1 MMSMLTRLRDYAK
14 LLFTREQ
21 KLCLVN
27 NAFTAPDATLQ
38 EEVLIVSPTPEEQ
51 PTVPEQQHVEA
62 QPQPVPPKKY
72 VTEKDVVYESFK
84 KLTPEYLFIITE
96 MRNLLNS
103 ENKKFVFH
111 ALATHISIKK
121 VAKHLKI
128 TQRKV
133 KIIFQEA
140 LVDIGS
146 QTGFIRSY
154 LDEREKKDKEIRE
167 LKSKVILL
175 NARIKE
181 LQNEQVLRMKFAGE
195 KISLKDQQLLLKK
208 PLNVSLDLDT
218 RTNTALNSNHIETL
232 EDLMKYILKN
242 EEMERLKTLHNLGE
256 VSYKRLERELFK
268 KGIMDVNGHC
278 ELLRYVTVSKK

>member
-27 NAFTAPDATLQ
+27 NAFTDPDATLQ

-51 PTVPEQQHVEA
+51 PSVPEQQRVEA
-62 QPQPVPPKKY
+62 QPQPVSSKKY

-140 LVDIGS
+140 LVDIGI

-154 LDEREKKDKEIRE
+154 LDESEKKDKEIRE
-167 LKSKVILL
+167 LKSKIISL
-175 NARIKE
+175 NARINK
-181 LQNEQVLRMKFAGE
+181 LQDEQALRMKFAGE
-195 KISLKDQQLLLKK
+195 KISLENQQLLLKK
-208 PLNVSLDLDT
+208 PLTVSLDLDT
-218 RTNTALNSNHIETL
+218 RTYNALRDNHIDTL
-232 EDLMKYILKN
+232 EDLVRYILEN
-242 EEMERLKTLHNLGE
+242 EEIERLKTLHNFGE
-256 VSYKRLERELFK
+256 VSFKRLKSELFK

>member
-256 VSYKRLERELFK
+256 VSFKRLKSELFK
-268 KGIMDVNGHC
+268 KGIMDVSGHC

>member
-51 PTVPEQQHVEA
+51 PSVPEQQRVEA

-103 ENKKFVFH
+103 ENKKFVFS
-111 ALATHISIKK
+111 HIAQGAR
-121 VAKHLKI
+121 AKNYKSAI
-128 TQRKV
+128 TWLTQAG
-133 KIIFQEA
+133 ITT
-140 LVDIGS
+140 LVRRISKPGIPLSPYADDGS
-146 QTGFIRSY
+146 FKLFL
-154 LDEREKKDKEIRE
+154 LDVGLLGAMAQLDKET
-167 LKSKVILL
+167 VIGGSD
-175 NARIKE
+175 IFKE
-181 LQNEQVLRMKFAGE
+181 FKGSLTEQYVC
-195 KISLKDQQLLLKK
+195 QQL
-208 PLNVSLDLDT
+208 VSDCGLTPYYWSAENSSGEIDFLVQ
-218 RTNTALNSNHIETL
+218 NSNSVYAIEV
-232 EDLMKYILKN
+232 KA
-242 EEMERLKTLHNLGE
+242 EENLR
-256 VSYKRLERELFK
+256 SRSLRAFK
-268 KGIMDVNGHC
+268 KSHPEIKSIRFSMSDYRDQGWMKNIPLYAMTNMR
-278 ELLRYVTVSKK
+278 LWN

>member
-1 MMSMLTRLRDYAK
+1 MSMLTRLRDYAK

>member
-1 MMSMLTRLRDYAK
+1 MMSMLTILRDYSK

-278 ELLRYVTVSKK
+278 ELLRYVTK

>member
-1 MMSMLTRLRDYAK
+1 M
-14 LLFTREQ
+14 
-21 KLCLVN
+21 
-27 NAFTAPDATLQ
+27 
-38 EEVLIVSPTPEEQ
+38 
-51 PTVPEQQHVEA
+51 PEQQHVEA

-146 QTGFIRSY
+146 QTGFIRNY

>member
-27 NAFTAPDATLQ
+27 NAFTDPDATLQ

-51 PTVPEQQHVEA
+51 PSVPEQQRVEA

-140 LVDIGS
+140 LVDIGI

-154 LDEREKKDKEIRE
+154 LDESEKKDKEIRE
-167 LKSKVILL
+167 LKSKIISL
-175 NARIKE
+175 NARIKK
-181 LQNEQVLRMKFAGE
+181 LQSEQDLRMKFAGE
-195 KISLKDQQLLLKK
+195 KISLENQQLLLKK
-208 PLNVSLDLDT
+208 PLTVSLDLDT
-218 RTNTALNSNHIETL
+218 RTYNALRDNHIDTL
-232 EDLMKYILKN
+232 EDLVRYILEN
-242 EEMERLKTLHNLGE
+242 EEIERLKTLHNFGE
-256 VSYKRLERELFK
+256 VSFKRLKSELFK
-268 KGIMDVNGHC
+268 KGIMDVSGHC

>member
-1 MMSMLTRLRDYAK
+1 MMNLLTRLRDYAK

-51 PTVPEQQHVEA
+51 PSVPEQQRVEA
-62 QPQPVPPKKY
+62 QPQPVSSKKY

-140 LVDIGS
+140 LVDIGI

-154 LDEREKKDKEIRE
+154 LDESEKKDKEIRE
-167 LKSKVILL
+167 LKSKIISL
-175 NARIKE
+175 NARINK
-181 LQNEQVLRMKFAGE
+181 LQDEQALRMKFAGE
-195 KISLKDQQLLLKK
+195 KISLENQQLLLKK
-208 PLNVSLDLDT
+208 PLTVSLDLDT
-218 RTNTALNSNHIETL
+218 RTYNALRDNHIDTL
-232 EDLMKYILKN
+232 EDLVRYILENK
-242 EEMERLKTLHNLGE
+242 EIERLKTLHNFGE
-256 VSYKRLERELFK
+256 VSFKRLKSELFK

>member
-51 PTVPEQQHVEA
+51 PSVPEQQQVEA

-140 LVDIGS
+140 LVDIGI

-154 LDEREKKDKEIRE
+154 LDESEKKDKEIWE
-167 LKSKVILL
+167 LKSKIISL
-175 NARIKE
+175 NARIKK
-181 LQNEQVLRMKFAGE
+181 LQSEQDLRMKFAGE
-195 KISLKDQQLLLKK
+195 KISLENQQLLLKK
-208 PLNVSLDLDT
+208 PLTVSLDLDT
-218 RTNTALNSNHIETL
+218 RTYNALRDNHIDTL
-232 EDLMKYILKN
+232 EDLVRYILEN
-242 EEMERLKTLHNLGE
+242 EEMERLKTLHNFGE
-256 VSYKRLERELFK
+256 VSFKRLKSELFK
-268 KGIMDVNGHC
+268 KGIMDVSGHC

>member
-1 MMSMLTRLRDYAK
+1 M
-14 LLFTREQ
+14 
-21 KLCLVN
+21 
-27 NAFTAPDATLQ
+27 
-38 EEVLIVSPTPEEQ
+38 
-51 PTVPEQQHVEA
+51 
-62 QPQPVPPKKY
+62 
-72 VTEKDVVYESFK
+72 TEKDVVYESFK

-146 QTGFIRSY
+146 QTGFIRNY

-242 EEMERLKTLHNLGE
+242 EEMERLKTLHNFGE
-256 VSYKRLERELFK
+256 VSFKRLKSELFK
-268 KGIMDVNGHC
+268 KGIMDVSGHC

>member
-38 EEVLIVSPTPEEQ
+38 EEVPIVSPTPEEQ
-51 PTVPEQQHVEA
+51 PSVPEQQHVEA

-268 KGIMDVNGHC
+268 KGIMDVSGHC

>member
-51 PTVPEQQHVEA
+51 PSVPEQQHVEA

-146 QTGFIRSY
+146 QTGLLGVIWWRAKRKIR
-154 LDEREKKDKEIRE
+154 
-167 LKSKVILL
+167 KSG
-175 NARIKE
+175 N
-181 LQNEQVLRMKFAGE
+181 
-195 KISLKDQQLLLKK
+195 
-208 PLNVSLDLDT
+208 
-218 RTNTALNSNHIETL
+218 
-232 EDLMKYILKN
+232 
-242 EEMERLKTLHNLGE
+242 
-256 VSYKRLERELFK
+256 
-268 KGIMDVNGHC
+268 
-278 ELLRYVTVSKK
+278 

>member
-38 EEVLIVSPTPEEQ
+38 EEVPIVSPTPEEQ
-51 PTVPEQQHVEA
+51 PSVPEQQHVEA

>member
-51 PTVPEQQHVEA
+51 PTVPEQQRVEA
-62 QPQPVPPKKY
+62 QPQPVSSKKY

-154 LDEREKKDKEIRE
+154 LDESEKKDKEIWE

-278 ELLRYVTVSKK
+278 ELLRYVTK

>member
-1 MMSMLTRLRDYAK
+1 M
-14 LLFTREQ
+14 
-21 KLCLVN
+21 
-27 NAFTAPDATLQ
+27 
-38 EEVLIVSPTPEEQ
+38 
-51 PTVPEQQHVEA
+51 
-62 QPQPVPPKKY
+62 
-72 VTEKDVVYESFK
+72 
-84 KLTPEYLFIITE
+84 
-96 MRNLLNS
+96 
-103 ENKKFVFH
+103 
-111 ALATHISIKK
+111 
-121 VAKHLKI
+121 AKHLKI

-278 ELLRYVTVSKK
+278 ELLRYVTK

>member
-27 NAFTAPDATLQ
+27 NAFTAHDATLQ

-51 PTVPEQQHVEA
+51 PSVPEQQRVEA

-140 LVDIGS
+140 LVDIGI

-154 LDEREKKDKEIRE
+154 LDESEKKDKEIRE
-167 LKSKVILL
+167 LKSKIISL
-175 NARIKE
+175 NARINK
-181 LQNEQVLRMKFAGE
+181 LQDEQALRMKFAGE
-195 KISLKDQQLLLKK
+195 KISLENQQLLLKK
-208 PLNVSLDLDT
+208 PLTVSLDLDT
-218 RTNTALNSNHIETL
+218 RTYNALRDNHIDTL
-232 EDLMKYILKN
+232 EDLVRYILEN
-242 EEMERLKTLHNLGE
+242 EEMERLKTLHNFGE
-256 VSYKRLERELFK
+256 VSFKRLKSELFK
-268 KGIMDVNGHC
+268 KGIMDVSGHC

>member
-27 NAFTAPDATLQ
+27 NAFTDPDATLQ

-51 PTVPEQQHVEA
+51 PSVPEQQRVEA
-62 QPQPVPPKKY
+62 QPQPVSSKKY

-140 LVDIGS
+140 LVDIGI

-154 LDEREKKDKEIRE
+154 LDESEKKDKEIWE
-167 LKSKVILL
+167 LKSKIISL
-175 NARIKE
+175 NARIKK
-181 LQNEQVLRMKFAGE
+181 LQSEQDLRMKFAGE
-195 KISLKDQQLLLKK
+195 KISLENQQLLLKK
-208 PLNVSLDLDT
+208 PLTVSLDLDT
-218 RTNTALNSNHIETL
+218 RTYNALRDNHIDTL
-232 EDLMKYILKN
+232 EDLVRYILEN
-242 EEMERLKTLHNLGE
+242 EEMERLKTLHNFGE
-256 VSYKRLERELFK
+256 VSFKRLKSELFK
-268 KGIMDVNGHC
+268 KGIMDVSGHC

>member
-38 EEVLIVSPTPEEQ
+38 EEILIVSPTPEEQ

-278 ELLRYVTVSKK
+278 ELLRYVTK

>member
-51 PTVPEQQHVEA
+51 PSVPEQQHVEA

-242 EEMERLKTLHNLGE
+242 EEMERLKTLHNFGE

-278 ELLRYVTVSKK
+278 ELLRYVTK

>member
-1 MMSMLTRLRDYAK
+1 MSMLTRLRDYAK

-51 PTVPEQQHVEA
+51 PSVPEQQHVEA

-146 QTGFIRSY
+146 QTGFIRNY

>member
-51 PTVPEQQHVEA
+51 PSVPEQQHVEA
-62 QPQPVPPKKY
+62 QPQPVPPQKY

-146 QTGFIRSY
+146 QTGFIRNY
-154 LDEREKKDKEIRE
+154 LDESEKKDKEIRE

-278 ELLRYVTVSKK
+278 ELLRYVTK

>member
-27 NAFTAPDATLQ
+27 NAFTDPDATLQ

-51 PTVPEQQHVEA
+51 PSVPEQQRVEA

-140 LVDIGS
+140 LVDIGI

-154 LDEREKKDKEIRE
+154 LDESEKKDKEIRE
-167 LKSKVILL
+167 LKSKIISL
-175 NARIKE
+175 NARINK
-181 LQNEQVLRMKFAGE
+181 LQDEQALRMKFAGE
-195 KISLKDQQLLLKK
+195 KISLENQQLLLKK
-208 PLNVSLDLDT
+208 PLTVSLDLDT
-218 RTNTALNSNHIETL
+218 RTYNALRDNHIDTL
-232 EDLMKYILKN
+232 EDLVRYILEN
-242 EEMERLKTLHNLGE
+242 EEIERLKTLHNFGE
-256 VSYKRLERELFK
+256 VSFKRLKSELFK
-268 KGIMDVNGHC
+268 KGIMDVSGHC

>member
-27 NAFTAPDATLQ
+27 NAFTDPDATLQ

-51 PTVPEQQHVEA
+51 PSVPEQQRVEA
-62 QPQPVPPKKY
+62 QPQPVSSKKY

-140 LVDIGS
+140 LVDIGI

-154 LDEREKKDKEIRE
+154 LDESEKKDKEIRE
-167 LKSKVILL
+167 LKSKIISL
-175 NARIKE
+175 NARINK
-181 LQNEQVLRMKFAGE
+181 LQDEQALRMKFAGE
-195 KISLKDQQLLLKK
+195 KISLENQQLLLKK
-208 PLNVSLDLDT
+208 PLTVSLDLDT
-218 RTNTALNSNHIETL
+218 RTYNALRDNHIDTL
-232 EDLMKYILKN
+232 EDLVRYILEN
-242 EEMERLKTLHNLGE
+242 EEIERLKTLHNFGE
-256 VSYKRLERELFK
+256 VSFKRLKSELFK
-268 KGIMDVNGHC
+268 KGIMDVSGHC

>member
-27 NAFTAPDATLQ
+27 NAFTASDATLQ

-51 PTVPEQQHVEA
+51 PSVPEQQRVEA

-140 LVDIGS
+140 LVDIGI

-154 LDEREKKDKEIRE
+154 LDESEKKDKEIRE
-167 LKSKVILL
+167 LKSKIISL
-175 NARIKE
+175 NARINK
-181 LQNEQVLRMKFAGE
+181 LQDEQALRMKFAGE
-195 KISLKDQQLLLKK
+195 KISLENQQLLLKK
-208 PLNVSLDLDT
+208 PLTVSLDLDT
-218 RTNTALNSNHIETL
+218 RTYNALRDNHIDTL
-232 EDLMKYILKN
+232 EDLVRYILEN
-242 EEMERLKTLHNLGE
+242 EEMERLKTLHNFGE
-256 VSYKRLERELFK
+256 VSFKRLKSELFK
-268 KGIMDVNGHC
+268 KGIMDVSGHC

>member
-51 PTVPEQQHVEA
+51 PSVPEQQHVEA

-146 QTGFIRSY
+146 QTGFIRNY

-242 EEMERLKTLHNLGE
+242 EEMESLKTLHNLGE

>member
-51 PTVPEQQHVEA
+51 PSVPEQQHVEA

>member
-51 PTVPEQQHVEA
+51 PTVPEQQHVET

-242 EEMERLKTLHNLGE
+242 EEMERLKTLHNFGE
-256 VSYKRLERELFK
+256 VSFKRLKSELFK
-268 KGIMDVNGHC
+268 KGIMDVSGHC

>member
-51 PTVPEQQHVEA
+51 PSVPEQQRVEA
-62 QPQPVPPKKY
+62 QPQPVSSKKY

-140 LVDIGS
+140 LVDIGI

-154 LDEREKKDKEIRE
+154 LDESEKKDKEIRE
-167 LKSKVILL
+167 LKSKIISL
-175 NARIKE
+175 NARINK
-181 LQNEQVLRMKFAGE
+181 LQDEQALRMKFAGE
-195 KISLKDQQLLLKK
+195 KISLENQQLLLKK
-208 PLNVSLDLDT
+208 PLTVSLDLDT
-218 RTNTALNSNHIETL
+218 RTYNALRDNHIDTL
-232 EDLMKYILKN
+232 EDLVRYIL
-242 EEMERLKTLHNLGE
+242 
-256 VSYKRLERELFK
+256 
-268 KGIMDVNGHC
+268 
-278 ELLRYVTVSKK
+278 

>member
-51 PTVPEQQHVEA
+51 PSVPEQQHVEA

-146 QTGFIRSY
+146 QTGFIRNY

-242 EEMERLKTLHNLGE
+242 EETERLKTLHNLGE

>member
-1 MMSMLTRLRDYAK
+1 MSMLTRLRDYAK

-38 EEVLIVSPTPEEQ
+38 EEVLIVSPTSEEQ
-51 PTVPEQQHVEA
+51 PSVPEQQHVEA

-146 QTGFIRSY
+146 QTGFIRNY

>member
-51 PTVPEQQHVEA
+51 PSVPEQQHVEA

-146 QTGFIRSY
+146 QTGFIRNY
-154 LDEREKKDKEIRE
+154 LDESEKKDKEIRE

-232 EDLMKYILKN
+232 EDLMKYILIN

-256 VSYKRLERELFK
+256 VSYKRLKSELFK
-268 KGIMDVNGHC
+268 KGIMDVSGHC

>member
-38 EEVLIVSPTPEEQ
+38 EEVLIVSPTSEEQ
-51 PTVPEQQHVEA
+51 PSVPEQQHVEA

-146 QTGFIRSY
+146 QTGFIRNY

>member
-27 NAFTAPDATLQ
+27 NAFTDPDATLQ

-51 PTVPEQQHVEA
+51 PSVPEQQRVEA

-140 LVDIGS
+140 LVDIGI

-154 LDEREKKDKEIRE
+154 LDESEKKDKEIWE
-167 LKSKVILL
+167 LKSKIISL
-175 NARIKE
+175 NARIKK
-181 LQNEQVLRMKFAGE
+181 LQSEQDLRMKFAGE
-195 KISLKDQQLLLKK
+195 KISLENQQLLLKK
-208 PLNVSLDLDT
+208 SLTVSLDLDT
-218 RTNTALNSNHIETL
+218 RTYNALRDNHIDTL
-232 EDLMKYILKN
+232 EDLVRYILEN
-242 EEMERLKTLHNLGE
+242 EEIERLKTLHNFGE
-256 VSYKRLERELFK
+256 VSFKRLKSELFK
-268 KGIMDVNGHC
+268 KGIMDVSGHC

>member
-38 EEVLIVSPTPEEQ
+38 EEVLIVSPTSEEQ
-51 PTVPEQQHVEA
+51 PSVPEQQHVEA

-146 QTGFIRSY
+146 QTGFIRNY
-154 LDEREKKDKEIRE
+154 LDESEKKDKEIRE